1 MKYLITSC
9 QKGVGVNKNFLRNI
23 LLFAKT
29 HSVDKI
35 LVIPMA
41 GKYKD
46 EEKIDPRLQMDEFEL
61 VDNVKLNNNLRVY
74 DTKILPQQIDP
85 FRGMNSKLSRDYSY
99 ILPSPKI
106 RYASI
111 PNTSKY
117 PRALISTGAITRP
130 NYKTHTAHGR
140 KAIEE
145 HQYGFV
151 FVEIQNKTY
160 FNVQQIEATQN
171 GDFHYLTEKYYDGVL
186 SYTSPEALIL
196 GDWHTGDTCQK
207 VRRKTIELIEKLK
220 PQRVIF
226 HDMFNGHSINHHERG
241 DLLGELRMIQNKQ
254 VGLLQEA
261 QLVFNELS
269 FFAKKFP
276 EIEIFVVRS
285 NHDDFMEKY
294 IRSKVF
300 IEDPINFMFT
310 CSIIPKII
318 DPKAIPLKEMLSL
331 IGELPTN
338 IRFFQQDESYR
349 VRGIELANH
358 GHLGVNGSKGSPKS
372 YSSNNLKMITGH
384 THSPALLPNGM
395 VVGTSTKLKLS
406 YTHGASS
413 WLNAHGILYPN
424 GKYSLLTLLV

>member
-1 MKYLITSC
+1 
-9 QKGVGVNKNFLRNI
+9 
-23 LLFAKT
+23 
-29 HSVDKI
+29 
-35 LVIPMA
+35 MA
-41 GKYKD
+41 GKYKE

-61 VDNVKLNNNLRVY
+61 VDKVRLNNNLIVY

-140 KAIEE
+140 KALEE

-151 FVEIQNKTY
+151 FVEIQNKTI

-171 GDFHYLTEKYYDGVL
+171 GDFHYLTEKYYDGVYSL
-186 SYTSPEALIL
+186 ISPEALIL
-196 GDWHTGDTCQK
+196 GDWHTGNTCPK
-207 VRRKTIELIEKLK
+207 VRKKTIEMISELQ

-241 DLLGELRMIQNKQ
+241 DLLGELRLLENRQT
-254 VGLLQEA
+254 GLLQEA
-261 QLVFNELS
+261 KLVFDELN
-269 FFAKKFP
+269 FFAEKFP
-276 EIEIFVVRS
+276 KIQFFVVRS
-285 NHDDFMEKY
+285 NHDDFLEKY

-310 CSIIPKII
+310 CSIISKIL

-331 IGELPTN
+331 IGTLKPN

-358 GHLGVNGSKGSPKS
+358 GHLGVNGSKGNPKS

-395 VVGTSTKLKLS
+395 VVGTSTYLRLNYSK
-406 YTHGASS
+406 GASS

-424 GKYSLLTLLV
+424 GKYGLLTMLV